1 MHPKGRLIVQAFME
15 QKAQLMPDV
24 WWRESG
30 AAEDGTTERKAKLKG
45 EREGVLEFKQYTEN
59 FT

>member
-1 MHPKGRLIVQAFME
+1 
-15 QKAQLMPDV
+15 MPDV

-59 FT
+59 FA